1 MLNGVWWN
9 NETPSAPNRW
19 WNSGSFSSLCHIWTM
34 PFSHFT
40 RNKSAAEFSDVV
52 QVWSPKQRRFVQ
64 LGRRTWKDNHE
75 SRGTLF
81 QCWHTDCS
89 TFLSHCC
96 SVCFIRWTSSLTIC
110 STVQLFWSFLSHHP
124 VLLTD
129 EGYPIVGQLLMMKL
143 LFLNPWSLRALVA

>member
-1 MLNGVWWN
+1 MLNCVWWN

-19 WNSGSFSSLCHIWTM
+19 WNSGSYSSLCHLWTM

-81 QCWHTDCS
+81 QCWHW
-89 TFLSHCC
+89 LQHV
-96 SVCFIRWTSSLTIC
+96 SVSL
-110 STVQLFWSFLSHHP
+110 LFSMFYKVNEQSHHMFHGSAILELSVTSP
-124 VLLTD
+124 SPPHWWRLPNCGSTIDD
-129 EGYPIVGQLLMMKL
+129 EITV
-143 LFLNPWSLRALVA
+143 S